1 MKKNLILPISGLI
14 ILGLCAFF
22 FLNQTEPKDQKNL
35 ELPPTLFETI
45 GFYDQKALKEKELDD
60 FFIVNFFASWCK
72 PCLAEHPLLMEL
84 KAKGIKVIG
93 INFRDDEDNFNE
105 WIEEHGN
112 PFFHVIRDDGTIAY
126 EMGLIGVP
134 ETYFIENLNIQKKI
148 QGPLFY
154 EDVEQYL

>member
-1 MKKNLILPISGLI
+1 MI
-14 ILGLCAFF
+14 ILALCAFF
-22 FLNQTEPKDQKNL
+22 FLNQTEPKDQQNL
-35 ELPPTLFETI
+35 ELPPLLFETT
-45 GFYDQKALKEKELDD
+45 GFYDQKALKEKKLDN

-154 EDVEQYL
+154 EDVEQFL

>member
-22 FLNQTEPKDQKNL
+22 FLSQIEPKDQKNL
-35 ELPPTLFETI
+35 ELPPSLFETT
-45 GFYDQKALKEKELDD
+45 GFYDQKPLKEKELDD

>member
-1 MKKNLILPISGLI
+1 MRKNLILPISGLV
-14 ILGLCAFF
+14 ILTLCAFF
-22 FLNQTEPKDQKNL
+22 FLDQTEPKDQQNL
-35 ELPPTLFETI
+35 ELPPLLFETT
-45 GFYDQKALKEKELDD
+45 GFYDQKVLKEKELGN

-134 ETYFIENLNIQKKI
+134 ETYFIENLKIQKKI

>member
-22 FLNQTEPKDQKNL
+22 FLNQTEPKDQKSL
-35 ELPPTLFETI
+35 ELPPLLFETTW
-45 GFYDQKALKEKELDD
+45 FYDQKALKEKELDD

>member
-1 MKKNLILPISGLI
+1 MKKNLILPITGLL
-14 ILGLCAFF
+14 ILGVCAFF
-22 FLNQTEPKDQKNL
+22 FLNQTESKKQKKL
-35 ELPPTLFETI
+35 ELPLSLFEAT
-45 GFYDQKALKEKELDD
+45 GFYDQKTLNDKELES
-60 FFIVNFFASWCK
+60 FFMVNFFASWCK

-84 KAKGIKVIG
+84 KAKGVQIIG
-93 INFRDDEDNFNE
+93 INFRDDENNFNE
-105 WIEEHGN
+105 WIQEHGN
-112 PFFHVIRDDGTIAY
+112 PFFHIIRDDGTIAY

>member
-22 FLNQTEPKDQKNL
+22 FLGQTEPKDPKSL
-35 ELPPTLFETI
+35 ELPPSLFETT
-45 GFYDQKALKEKELDD
+45 GFYDQKALEEKELDD

>member
-35 ELPPTLFETI
+35 ELPPSLFETI
-45 GFYDQKALKEKELDD
+45 GFYDQKALKEKELDN

>member
-35 ELPPTLFETI
+35 ELPPSLFETT
-45 GFYDQKALKEKELDD
+45 GFYDQKTLKEKELDD

-84 KAKGIKVIG
+84 KVKGIKVIG

-112 PFFHVIRDDGTIAY
+112 PFFHIIRDDGTIAY

>member
-22 FLNQTEPKDQKNL
+22 FLGQTEPKDPKSL
-35 ELPPTLFETI
+35 ELPPSLFETT
-45 GFYDQKALKEKELDD
+45 GFYDQKPLKEKELDD

-72 PCLAEHPLLMEL
+72 PCLAEHPILMEL
-84 KAKGIKVIG
+84 KAKGIKIIG

>member
-22 FLNQTEPKDQKNL
+22 FLGQTEPKDPKSL
-35 ELPPTLFETI
+35 ELPPSLFETT
-45 GFYDQKALKEKELDD
+45 GFYDQKPLKEKELDD

-134 ETYFIENLNIQKKI
+134 ETYFIENLKI
-148 QGPLFY
+148 
-154 EDVEQYL
+154 

>member
-14 ILGLCAFF
+14 ILGLCTFF
-22 FLNQTEPKDQKNL
+22 FLDQTEPKYLKSL
-35 ELPPTLFETI
+35 ELPPSLFETT
-45 GFYDQKALKEKELDD
+45 GFYDQKTLNDKELKS
-60 FFIVNFFASWCK
+60 FFMVNFFASWCK

-84 KAKGIKVIG
+84 KAKGVQIIG

-105 WIEEHGN
+105 WIQEHGN
-112 PFFHVIRDDGTIAY
+112 PFFHIIRDDGTIAY

-134 ETYFIENLNIQKKI
+134 ETYFIESLNIQKKI

-154 EDVEQYL
+154 DDVEQYL